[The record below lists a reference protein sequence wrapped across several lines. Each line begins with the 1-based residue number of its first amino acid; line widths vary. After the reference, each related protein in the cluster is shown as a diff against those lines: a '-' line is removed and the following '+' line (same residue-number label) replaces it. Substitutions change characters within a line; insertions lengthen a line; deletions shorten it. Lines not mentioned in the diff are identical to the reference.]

1 MIKRKFTTVTQ
12 LHEKNNQDIIDY
24 FESARGTYA
33 QAQRKTFYTIRNSPD
48 FNKSNYNTHLQETY
62 GVLKRTANSIIADAQ
77 GRLNTLKELKAHE
90 QKQLAHKI
98 KTLESNIHVLEAKKA
113 DQSAALRAGA
123 PVCLGKHR
131 NLKRK
136 LVAQKSK
143 LNKLKQ
149 KSANLSYQIESG
161 RYKICFGSKRLLQT
175 DYQAFVERRDA
186 QMSFVGSK
194 EESSGNLMLQ
204 LRFKPRNNQFELRLR
219 KDIGGFKNAK
229 DKYVYGRVYF
239 NHHKKWIKEA
249 LRNHNSPLSFKI
261 IKKGGRFY
269 LYCTF
274 EIQMDKSD
282 FKTRATHGTVGLDFN
297 KGFVTIAE
305 TNLYGHLVGSHLLPY
320 RFKAGCKT
328 TTDLEAIA
336 AVAVKR
342 ALASGKDIC
351 VENLNFKTA
360 KASTQ
365 RKQGRK
371 YNEMLHSLAYRQFV
385 NKIEQRAYRYAVS
398 VRRVNP
404 AWTSWLAKQLYCPT
418 MKLNTHVGAAYVI
431 ARRGQGYKDSV
442 K

>member
-149 KSANLSYQIESG
+149 KSANLSDQIESG

-297 KGFVTIAE
+297 KGFVTLAE
-305 TNLYGHLVGSHLLPY
+305 TNLYGHLVGTHLLPY

-365 RKQGRK
+365 RKQERK

-385 NKIEQRAYRYAVS
+385 NKIEQRAYRSAVS